1 MLKEIPR
8 VDFALLP
15 LLLHFFSHLYPL
27 LLMGNLTGNPNGLRH
42 GRWLDNLQQPIWRW
56 LQRLPWTESPIL
68 QLLVLRLLLMMPLQ
82 LLLLLLLLLA
92 FDTDTAYLLPLL
104 LQRLPCIGVCML
116 LGNWLWLLC
125 LLLCNLLVL
134 PHLRHRMCRLPLFGA
149 GGYSAL

>member
-1 MLKEIPR
+1 M
-8 VDFALLP
+8 
-15 LLLHFFSHLYPL
+15 
-27 LLMGNLTGNPNGLRH
+27 
-42 GRWLDNLQQPIWRW
+42 DNLQQPIWRW

-82 LLLLLLLLLA
+82 LLLLLLLLLLLA

-134 PHLRHRMCRLPLFGA
+134 PHLRHRMCQIQLLKRLPLFGA
-149 GGYSAL
+149 GGYSVLWAT